1 MFTVVLLLTSNKAEV
16 VHWDDLPV
24 VRTWNG
30 REVSLRAGP
39 RERTSHGQAL
49 EPVAVY
55 APDELTEEEFQE
67 LYFAHKDKVH
77 ELVLRD

>member
-1 MFTVVLLLTSNKAEV
+1 MFTVVLLLGPDAAEV

-39 RERTSHGQAL
+39 RDRISRGQTL

-55 APDELTEEEFQE
+55 APDELTEEEFQD
-67 LYFAHKDKVH
+67 LYFAHKDRVH
-77 ELVLRD
+77 ELALHD

>member
-1 MFTVVLLLTSNKAEV
+1 MFTVVLLLTQDQAEV

-30 REVSLRAGP
+30 CDLSLRAGP
-39 RERTSHGQAL
+39 RERTSHGVAL

-67 LYFAHKDKVH
+67 LYFAHKDRVE
-77 ELVLRD
+77 ELRLHD